1 MSNNGVKSP
10 FVNKAGGVEEQIVT
24 DKGYG
29 RFSSQEIALLRIF
42 KEKSLVTCLVKI
54 LQQSELSEVEV
65 SLAKTAF
72 EGKADLYKAV
82 SKALKPESD
91 ESGLV
96 AGTRWVDRKYSD
108 VPLADIKAILL
119 ARKDSIK
126 FIDLGLDRLKNIVD
140 RGDVTTL
147 ESIIDMGM
155 EKDYENETSE
165 NIKRAAVGFQDTMI
179 FLANHVGM
187 IEQLANMRE
196 ETPQER
202 EEREKKNSTK

>member
-1 MSNNGVKSP
+1 MSNGVKSP
-10 FVNKAGGVEEQIVT
+10 FVNKNGSVEEQIVT

-29 RFSSQEIALLRIF
+29 RFNSQEIALLRLF

-65 SLAKTAF
+65 SLATSTFKGNQ
-72 EGKADLYKAV
+72 ELYRAI
-82 SKALKPESD
+82 SKALKPEAD

-108 VPLADIKAILL
+108 ISLSDVKSILL

-126 FIDLGLDRLKNIVD
+126 FVDLGLDRLKNIVE
-140 RGDVTTL
+140 RGDVATL
-147 ESIIDMGM
+147 EKVVDMGM
-155 EKDYENETSE
+155 EKDYENETPE
-165 NIKRAAVGFQDTMI
+165 NIKRSAVAFQDTMI